1 MLQVEKGHNG
11 VPEAE
16 TTMRGDRFNLED
28 QVGGLIDHTTRRSR
42 RRRQERA
49 VAPERADEQRYSLYA
64 RDTAT
69 VRASRADERDVA

>member
-16 TTMRGDRFNLED
+16 MTMRGDRFNLED
-28 QVGGLIDHTTRRSR
+28 QVGGLIDHSTRRSR
-42 RRRQERA
+42 RRRQERDTT
-49 VAPERADEQRYSLYA
+49 PEPVDELRYSLYA
-64 RDTAT
+64 SDTAT